1 MHCCHLVGVIRFTPF
16 NPNASF
22 VETANTTGLPF
33 LNVAFAAISTGES
46 VIAFANLLIEFPVK
60 GAITMQSNGILG
72 PSGSAPTIEL
82 IALKPVISSIF
93 LIHSAPSPNLV
104 FVD

>member
-1 MHCCHLVGVIRFTPF
+1 MRFTPF
-16 NPNASF
+16 NPKASF

-33 LNVAFAAISTGES
+33 LSVAFAAISTGES
-46 VIAFANLLIEFPVK
+46 VNAFANLLIELPVK

-82 IALKPVISSIF
+82 IALKP
-93 LIHSAPSPNLV
+93 
-104 FVD
+104 

>member
-60 GAITMQSNGILG
+60 GAITMQSNGILYQV
-72 PSGSAPTIEL
+72 
-82 IALKPVISSIF
+82 AL
-93 LIHSAPSPNLV
+93 LQQLN
-104 FVD
+104 